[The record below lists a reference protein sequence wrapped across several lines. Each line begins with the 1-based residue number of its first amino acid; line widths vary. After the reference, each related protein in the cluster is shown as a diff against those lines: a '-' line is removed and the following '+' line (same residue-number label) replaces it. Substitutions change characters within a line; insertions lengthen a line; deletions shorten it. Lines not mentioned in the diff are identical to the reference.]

1 MRDGDITDAL
11 HSAEVIIQDFK
22 TKQKLTGD
30 SWQVYHGD
38 TNTPNEYDIFYTG
51 LTADSSFRKMWKVTY
66 QINSVKSTNAFAI
79 FMDKIGGPNES
90 SRTDV
95 HQLTPGFTIVTTTEA
110 DDPLVE
116 YVYVQVEQL
125 NYTPTA
131 NSYFGIKFRA
141 VSPYKGR
148 VIYEEIY
155 NI

>member
-1 MRDGDITDAL
+1 MRDDGLVEEL
-11 HSAEVIIQDFK
+11 HRAQTILRDFK

-66 QINSVKSTNAFAI
+66 QINSVHSDYAFAI
-79 FMDKIGGPNES
+79 FMDKIGGVNED
-90 SRTDV
+90 SRTDI
-95 HQLTPGFTIVTTTEA
+95 HQLTPGFTITTTV
-110 DDPLVE
+110 DGDNPLVE
-116 YVYVQVEQL
+116 YVYVQVEQI

-131 NSYFGIKFRA
+131 NSYFGIRFRA
-141 VSPYKGR
+141 ISPYKGR
-148 VIYEEIY
+148 VMYEEIY

>member
-11 HSAEVIIQDFK
+11 YGVENIIQQFK

-38 TNTPNEYDIFYTG
+38 TNTQNEYDIFYTG

-66 QINSVKSTNAFAI
+66 QINSVKSANAFAI
-79 FMDKIGGPNES
+79 FMDKLGGPNED

-95 HQLTPGFTIVTTTEA
+95 HQITPGFNVMITT
-110 DDPLVE
+110 DSNDPLVE
-116 YVYVQVEQL
+116 YVFVGVDQL

-141 VSPYKGR
+141 ISPYKGR
-148 VIYEEIY
+148 IKYEEIY